1 MTGRTHPLDTVP
13 GLRELARAQRAV
25 VRRDQL
31 RELGVLRHHVRNQV
45 VAQRW
50 TAIGTRVVVL
60 TTGVLTRAQRRAVGV
75 AHAGPASA
83 LDGLTALEEL
93 GMRGWEREQLRVV
106 VPHGLL
112 PPRLAGL
119 TVHQTRHLDGCD
131 LVPGRW
137 PTCTTAARAAVDAA
151 SSTRHVATASG
162 LVLAVVQ
169 QRMATADEI
178 LAVLERSGPVRHRAL
193 LRSVL
198 ADAADG
204 ADSNAEV
211 DVARLVRSVGLGE
224 LQRQMVVE
232 TPDGPRPVDLAVRLP
247 DGRLLVLEIDGP
259 HHDDPR
265 VRERDA
271 VKDAALIAAGHVVLH
286 IPVSLLRRSP
296 ATVRAQLQAIADSA
310 RARA

>member
-1 MTGRTHPLDTVP
+1 M
-13 GLRELARAQRAV
+13 
-25 VRRDQL
+25 
-31 RELGVLRHHVRNQV
+31 
-45 VAQRW
+45 
-50 TAIGTRVVVL
+50 
-60 TTGVLTRAQRRAVGV
+60 
-75 AHAGPASA
+75 
-83 LDGLTALEEL
+83 
-93 GMRGWEREQLRVV
+93 
-106 VPHGLL
+106 
-112 PPRLAGL
+112 
-119 TVHQTRHLDGCD
+119 
-131 LVPGRW
+131 
-137 PTCTTAARAAVDAA
+137 
-151 SSTRHVATASG
+151 
-162 LVLAVVQ
+162 VQ
-169 QRMATADEI
+169 QRLATADEI
-178 LAVLERSGPVRHRAL
+178 LEVLERSGPVRHRAL

-310 RARA
+310 RARV